1 MKVALYVTC
10 LVDQIEPRV
19 GAATVRLLRHA
30 GCEVVFDDA
39 QTCCGQPACNSGY
52 PSHAT
57 QLAKNVIAS
66 FERSGAEALV
76 LPSGSCAA
84 QIRHYAGLFADE
96 PAWRERALALSMRTF
111 ELSWFLV
118 HRCKLK
124 SVPGR
129 FAGSVA
135 FHDSCHGLRD
145 LGLGQEGRDLLRMVE
160 GLRLV
165 DLQHSE
171 DCCGFGGTFAV
182 KHPELSVAIADRKL
196 ESIAKA
202 SVDVVTG
209 GDVSCLMHLD
219 GRLRSVGSRTRAV
232 HFAELLAGWP
242 ASEASS

>member
-1 MKVALYVTC
+1 MKVAPYVTC

-30 GCEVVFDDA
+30 GCEVAFDDA

-52 PSHAT
+52 PGHAT

-118 HRCKLK
+118 HRCELK

-145 LGLGQEGRDLLRMVE
+145 LGLGQEGRDLLRMVD

-196 ESIAKA
+196 DSIAKA

-219 GRLRSVGSRTRAV
+219 GRLRSVGSKTRAV
-232 HFAELLAGWP
+232 HFAELLAGWT
-242 ASEASS
+242 ATEASS

>member
-52 PSHAT
+52 PGHAT

-84 QIRHYAGLFADE
+84 QIRHYAGLFDGE
-96 PAWRERALALSMRTF
+96 PSWRERALALSMRTF

-118 HRCKLK
+118 HRCALK

-145 LGLGQEGRDLLRMVE
+145 LGLGQEGRDLLRMVD

-219 GRLRSVGSRTRAV
+219 GRLRAVGSRTRAV
-232 HFAELLAGWP
+232 HFAELLAGLP
-242 ASEASS
+242 ATEASS

>member
-52 PSHAT
+52 PSQAT

-118 HRCKLK
+118 HRCALK

-145 LGLGQEGRDLLRMVE
+145 LGLGQEGRDLLRMVD

-196 ESIAKA
+196 DSIAKA

-219 GRLRSVGSRTRAV
+219 GRLRAVGSKSRAV
-232 HFAELLAGWP
+232 HFAELLAGFT
-242 ASEASS
+242 ATEATS